1 MILLPS
7 PNFSIIQKAV
17 KAKLLI
23 IDWGDFIKRLI
34 LLLLPILMLY
44 SYASASTYTANVSA
58 YTWTGNVMANGEY
71 PYEGAVAADDLPLG
85 TKVRING
92 QIYVV
97 KDRFGGGYTH
107 RIDIYMDSYERAV
120 SFGRRTM
127 TVEVLK

>member
-1 MILLPS
+1 MLVLLVFP
-7 PNFSIIQKAV
+7 FSV
-17 KAKLLI
+17 
-23 IDWGDFIKRLI
+23 
-34 LLLLPILMLY
+34 
-44 SYASASTYTANVSA
+44 SAETVVMNVSA

-71 PYEGAVAADDLPLG
+71 PYEGVVASDDLPLG

-107 RIDIYMDSYERAV
+107 RIDIYMDSYEKAV

-127 TVEVLK
+127 TVDVLK